1 MQNVILF
8 FEFLKKN
15 NELLENLDIH
25 DLSLET
31 VEDKLIPL
39 ARKINHAR
47 EKFHRKKLYCPWCKV
62 TINHIECRN
71 DEEVQEFLERFQ
83 KGEYQ
88 DEAKESLVVSRSTW
102 LR

>member
-1 MQNVILF
+1 MPAFEEHKF
-8 FEFLKKN
+8 FCLN
-15 NELLENLDIH
+15 CGRPGIPIRR
-25 DLSLET
+25 
-31 VEDKLIPL
+31 KLGQQHE
-39 ARKINHAR
+39 A
-47 EKFHRKKLYCPWCKV
+47 FHRKKLYCPWCKV